1 MGKKHRNQKQRKE
14 KKVKKAKVQQDREL
28 EALYELIIPTY
39 IEEPA
44 LETLAQILEEEL
56 QEDGEVYGYDENYN
70 SLGFFKSCTID
81 FVARNTN
88 KVIERISESLTDH
101 GLPLGSELRCNDKLI
116 KRIGRLH
123 VIHVDLSYE
132 IAVSPIVNEVFAK
145 RIYSRALALLGDVQ
159 VFSSSVIDT
168 VNHKAAL
175 YFYVIDKELALE
187 AIKASIDDLRWFFR
201 IIIKIADSK
210 MTVQEHY
217 MNQLTSPYRYFIQP
231 IWRKMQKE
239 WKGVKG
245 YSLQELQKAFPQTPQ
260 RLLDMLSMV
269 NGTWHKRFSPLQL
282 KVPTF
287 IVEEQEL
294 YLLSAE
300 EMMIHSREELEILKP
315 ALEASVRPKGIR
327 ARLSQWNACLIA
339 KSEDG
344 ESRLYIDYHPT
355 KEGIEGQVL
364 FYDGQSEKIQVMA
377 SSFAK
382 FLITLIGN
390 NRHTYSMSAL
400 QTLTELLQA
409 YKNKELELSTDMVA
423 VIQKGLHRMQEEA
436 ERKLQQDED
445 KRDMLATDPF
455 DENNFD
461 FSEVIETFLEKWKN
475 KHS

>member
-14 KKVKKAKVQQDREL
+14 KKVKKEKVQKNRWADRVYEL
-28 EALYELIIPTY
+28 EIPAY
-39 IEEPA
+39 IEESS
-44 LETLAQILEEEL
+44 LEKLAQIVEEEL
-56 QEDGEVYGYDENYN
+56 QDAGEVYSYGNRYD
-70 SLGFFKSCTID
+70 SLGNFTHCYIGFD
-81 FVARNTN
+81 ARNTN
-88 KVIERISESLTDH
+88 KVIEGIIRSLTDH
-101 GLPLGSELRCNDKLI
+101 GLPLGSELWCNDKVI

-300 EMMIHSREELEILKP
+300 EMMIHSREGLDILKP
-315 ALEASVRPKGIR
+315 ALEASVRPKGVR

-339 KSEDG
+339 KSEAG

-364 FYDGQSEKIQVMA
+364 FYDGQSKKIQVMA

-423 VIQKGLHRMQEEA
+423 VIQKGLRRMQEEA

-445 KRDMLATDPF
+445 KRDILATNPF